1 MMGECW
7 KMLLAAHYYDL
18 SNAELVELAQ
28 ARDRLAY
35 DVLFRR
41 YDARICTY
49 LARIVGNDEIG
60 RDLAQETF
68 LKVWQALP
76 RLQGEKKFEAWL
88 YRIAGNAARDHLRHK
103 QLIQWLPWEENSKWA
118 EDKRMK
124 AIEDQELLKFALAQ
138 VPIKYRQSVILRVV
152 EGRSH
157 REIAE
162 ILDIDEKS
170 VSVYVKRGLEKLRF
184 LLAKYN
190 ELTE

>member
-7 KMLLAAHYYDL
+7 KMLLAAQYYDL

>member
-1 MMGECW
+1 
-7 KMLLAAHYYDL
+7 
-18 SNAELVELAQ
+18 
-28 ARDRLAY
+28 
-35 DVLFRR
+35 
-41 YDARICTY
+41 
-49 LARIVGNDEIG
+49 
-60 RDLAQETF
+60 
-68 LKVWQALP
+68 
-76 RLQGEKKFEAWL
+76 
-88 YRIAGNAARDHLRHK
+88 
-103 QLIQWLPWEENSKWA
+103 
-118 EDKRMK
+118 MK